1 MKRKVCIIIFSLV
14 FLCGAFMM
22 LTRGNPLDKEI
33 GTVIITNGTER
44 MEVSGYKVSYN
55 SNGKIRK
62 VENPDLST
70 VTDIPSIDY
79 RIGQEGSGI
88 SVSYSDSYTGD
99 LLYSVYDENMNLITE
114 KQSSLT
120 VSGKQGERYYTEIV
134 VNWGNKNEYVTVKYY
149 FIINIL

>member
-1 MKRKVCIIIFSLV
+1 
-14 FLCGAFMM
+14 M